1 MPDPFRVVVSPQFK
15 RDSRRIVRRRPRL
28 LDEVDEILTILAKD
42 PHNTSRQ
49 FNIWKLTSVSAGE
62 GQWRIRF
69 GDYRIRYDIVGREV
83 ILHSFRIRAK
93 AY

>member
-1 MPDPFRVVVSPQFK
+1 MPDSFRVVVSPQFK
-15 RDSRRIVRRRPRL
+15 RDSRKVVRRRPKL

-42 PHNTSRQ
+42 PYNTSRQ
-49 FNIWKLTSVSAGE
+49 FNIKKLTSVSAGA

-69 GDYRIRYDIVGREV
+69 GDYRIRYDIFGQEV
-83 ILHSFRIRAK
+83 ILHSFRIRTK

>member
-1 MPDPFRVVVSPQFK
+1 MSVSFRVVVSPQFK
-15 RDSRRIVRRRPRL
+15 RDSRKIVRNRPQL
-28 LDEVDEILTILAKD
+28 LDEVDEVFVVLAKD
-42 PHNTSRQ
+42 PYDASRQ
-49 FNIWKLTSVSAGE
+49 FNIRKLKNISAGE

-69 GDYRIRYDIVGREV
+69 GDYRIRYDIFGQDV

>member
-1 MPDPFRVVVSPQFK
+1 MPDSFRVVVSPQFK
-15 RDSRRIVRRRPRL
+15 RDARKIVRRRPKL

-42 PHNTSRQ
+42 PYNTSRQ
-49 FNIWKLTSVSAGE
+49 FNIKKLTSVSAGQ

-69 GDYRIRYDIVGREV
+69 GDYRIRYDIFGQEV